1 MQEIIRRQIDIE
13 YRYEKVKDRELNPE
27 MTMEE
32 AFGPIEEWMLEVGK
46 IQYWLNPLNGSWY
59 YLDPI
64 HESWEHSGY
73 QAGQATFTLIE
84 EGQEQPVKIYTTP
97 IPVDAVPAP
106 PSEAGFPTAKAG
118 PDVLPNPNR
127 CPSCQAEVTP
137 DQKFCTSCGNKLQ

>member
-1 MQEIIRRQIDIE
+1 MIAQKQSDIE
-13 YRYEKVKDRELNPE
+13 YRYKMIKDQDINPE
-27 MTMEE
+27 MTMDE
-32 AFGPIEEWMLEVGK
+32 AFGPIEEWILEVGK

-73 QAGQATFTLIE
+73 QAGEATFTLRE
-84 EGQEQPVKIYTTP
+84 EGEEQPVKIFTTP
-97 IPVDAVPAP
+97 ISADLVPAS
-106 PSEAGFPTAKAG
+106 PSEAGFPTATA
-118 PDVLPNPNR
+118 DTNR